1 MAPGHGGVADDIFAD
16 EKFARLY
23 DAFNSWGPGDDF
35 YLALARRM
43 GGAVLDLGC
52 GTGMLACRIAEDVA
66 LVTGVDPAEGMLQI
80 ARGRPGAE
88 RVEWIKGDARTLD
101 LKRQFDL
108 IYLTGHAFQVFLTDE
123 DSLAMLTAAS
133 RHLAPGGCLAFDTRN
148 PAAKAWLGWTA
159 QALPEVAEVTGL
171 GRVEESVDTVFDG
184 ATGIASITHRYRFLD
199 KGTEQIGHSRIRFL
213 DRERLGGLIAA
224 AGLKIDSCY
233 GWWDGRPCSPQA
245 GEFIVMASAA

>member
-1 MAPGHGGVADDIFAD
+1 MAPADNIFTD

-35 YLALARRM
+35 YLALARKL
-43 GGAVLDLGC
+43 GGAILDLGC
-52 GTGMLACRIAEDVA
+52 GTGMLACRIAEEVA
-66 LVTGVDPAEGMLQI
+66 PVTGVDPAEGMLHM
-80 ARGRPGAE
+80 ARSRPGAE

-101 LKRQFDL
+101 LKRQFNL

-133 RHLAPGGCLAFDTRN
+133 GHLAPQGCIAFDTRN
-148 PAAKAWLGWTA
+148 PAAKAWLGWTPESRDIA
-159 QALPEVAEVTGL
+159 EVAGS

-199 KGTEQIGHSRIRFL
+199 KGTEQIGHSRIRFV
-213 DRERLGGLIAA
+213 DRERLGELIAA

-233 GWWDGRPCSPQA
+233 GWWDGRPCSPRS
-245 GEFIVMASAA
+245 EEIIVVARRC